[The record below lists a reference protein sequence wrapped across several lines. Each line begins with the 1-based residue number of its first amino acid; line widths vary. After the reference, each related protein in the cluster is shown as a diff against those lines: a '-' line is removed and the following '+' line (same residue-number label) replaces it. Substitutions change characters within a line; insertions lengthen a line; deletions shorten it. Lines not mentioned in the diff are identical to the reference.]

1 MGDKIQEKDSQLKF
15 QNYIKLKEIEDKH
28 KKVDEMKR
36 QKLEIARQ
44 KLKLQEEM
52 KKKKEEMLEKVTKIL
67 SQGKCTNKEEI
78 YSQIFTKED
87 MDIIYGKNKNKSAL
101 MFYNE
106 NNRRKP
112 SAKPN
117 AQSFEGSLSKN
128 FSFNERPTY
137 RETKPKRITLSK
149 SQSMGSNLFLTS
161 NPKQNK
167 HNYKGLP
174 GVKKIQYLLL
184 QFYLI
189 ELGNIFY
196 FFVMNL
202 FYTM

>member
-1 MGDKIQEKDSQLKF
+1 MQ
-15 QNYIKLKEIEDKH
+15 
-28 KKVDEMKR
+28 R

-112 SAKPN
+112 SARPN

-184 QFYLI
+184 YFKLI